1 MTVNSAIVT
10 QREWFYGLRMKSGL
24 IAWVMGI
31 VVFALIVCGVTPAQA
46 TVEPKVLYS
55 VGQDKNRH
63 DFQEASGCRLT
74 PCLINKYAAIQLPH
88 GLKKRYTVELGY
100 LHNDTHQS
108 LAFFQSGSTLDERLN
123 ERIFNK
129 EQNRRVFNLVNAVN
143 SGQTDTIYLYGIR
156 LHYEFN
162 EGDVLVLTLTDNK
175 RPNQS
180 TGYYFRYHVP
190 GPIWDLDV
198 ALLFPVNYFRP
209 NPGSIIRSGRVAL
222 GVSYSLGWYMKP
234 EEKYSFFR
242 KFLYAWKFNIVGGLM
257 TRQEVVN
264 FTPTDRIVDTKFD
277 TFVGGGFTF
286 LDVVTGGYAV
296 NLIREPRAAFPF
308 VGIETK
314 ALYDLIR
321 SVKRNTGKKWQRYL
335 ERQYQ
340 N

>member
-1 MTVNSAIVT
+1 
-10 QREWFYGLRMKSGL
+10 MKSG
-24 IAWVMGI
+24 WVVWEMGA
-31 VVFALIVCGVTPAQA
+31 VFFLLMVFSSTFVQA
-46 TVEPKVLYS
+46 TREPKVLYS
-55 VGQDKNRH
+55 IGPDKVVH
-63 DFQEASGCRLT
+63 GFQEASGCRLT
-74 PCLINKYAAIQLPH
+74 PCLVNKYAAIRLPQN
-88 GLKKRYTVELGY
+88 LKKHYTIELGY
-100 LHNDTHQS
+100 LHHDTHQS
-108 LAFFQSGSTLDERLN
+108 LAFFQSASTLDERLG

-129 EQNRRVFNLVNAVN
+129 EQNRRVFNLENAVN
-143 SGQTDTIYLYGIR
+143 AGQTDTIYLYGIR

-162 EGDVLVLTLTDNK
+162 EGDVLVLTLTNNK

-180 TGYYFRYHVP
+180 YEYYFRYHVP

-198 ALLFPVNYFRP
+198 ALLFPVNYFKP
-209 NPGSIIRSGRVAL
+209 NPGSIVRSGRVAL
-222 GVSYSLGWYMKP
+222 GVSYSLGWYMNP
-234 EEKYSFFR
+234 EEKYPFLR
-242 KFLYAWKFNIVGGLM
+242 KFLYAWKFNVVGGLM

-277 TFVGGGFTF
+277 VFVGGGFTF
-286 LDVVTGGYAV
+286 LDIVTGGYAV

-321 SVKRNTGKKWQRYL
+321 STKRNTGKKWQRYL